1 MVEGRSVLVDG
12 TCMAVVALT
21 GKMAATVVR
30 SAVATMVRSSLVVKG
45 SVVGFPLVDFRQW

>member
-30 SAVATMVRSSLVVKG
+30 SAVATMVRSSLVVKC